1 MSQNSSYTLRKE
13 TPMKMPKVPP
23 IVPSLSENVALT
35 SFVRI
40 VAYPGPKFTLFLI
53 QNHHLIIYNVL
64 VGVER
69 ANFFV
74 CQYI

>member
-1 MSQNSSYTLRKE
+1 MSQNSSYTLRKD

-40 VAYPGPKFTLFLI
+40 VAYPGPKFTLF
-53 QNHHLIIYNVL
+53 
-64 VGVER
+64 
-69 ANFFV
+69 
-74 CQYI
+74 